1 MTTESKML
9 TGIGLLSIF
18 IVFGAY
24 FFVGKSSPDST
35 AMQSVPASQTELVR
49 SDSYKKE
56 TKNAK
61 VTLVEFLDFQCEAC
75 RAAYPQVQSILKEY
89 DGKVTFVVRYFPLPG
104 HKNSMIAAQA
114 AEAAG
119 EQGKFWE
126 MKDKLFTNQP
136 EWAGELSPVSQEEA
150 IGKFVVYAKE
160 LGLNEEKFSNAMKS
174 DKILQKINRDKQ
186 DGTTLGVQATPTF
199 FVNGQKTMM
208 GGLKTVINAEL
219 AK

>member
-9 TGIGLLSIF
+9 TGIGLLSLF

-136 EWAGELSPVSQEEA
+136 EWSGEVSPVSQEDA
-150 IGKFVVYAKE
+150 IEKFAVYAKE
-160 LGLNEEKFSNAMKS
+160 LGLNEEKFSNAMMS
-174 DKILQKINRDKQ
+174 DQILQKINRDKQ

-208 GGLKTVINAEL
+208 GGLRSVINAEL